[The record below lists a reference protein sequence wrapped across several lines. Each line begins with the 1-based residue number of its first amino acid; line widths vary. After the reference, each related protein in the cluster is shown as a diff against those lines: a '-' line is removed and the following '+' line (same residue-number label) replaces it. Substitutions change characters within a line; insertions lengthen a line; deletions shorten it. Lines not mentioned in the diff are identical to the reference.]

1 MFLRN
6 RRAMMSV
13 LSAVLAM
20 VFMLFFESILTVH
33 LIKDLDLSENT
44 AGKLSNI
51 NLINRLFLWIDMCD
65 LCNLIAFRQLLDN
78 IYRS

>member
-1 MFLRN
+1 
-6 RRAMMSV
+6 MMSV

-44 AGKLSNI
+44 AGKLSND
-51 NLINRLFLWIDMCD
+51 NLNIRLFFRIDMCD
-65 LCNLIAFRQLLDN
+65 LCNLIAFCQLLDN

>member
-1 MFLRN
+1 
-6 RRAMMSV
+6 MMSV

-44 AGKLSNI
+44 AGKLSND
-51 NLINRLFLWIDMCD
+51 NLINRLFLRIDMCD
-65 LCNLIAFRQLLDN
+65 LCDLVPFCQLLDN